1 MFELKFFVYL
11 FVRWF
16 IIFDKILM
24 LFFKMSIYD
33 NVYCVID
40 LDIFKFD
47 RENDWFVD
55 EGCIEVYL

>member
-16 IIFDKILM
+16 IIFDKIFM

-33 NVYCVID
+33 NVYCVIG